1 MNPELLYDKR
11 IKDLEREVRNLKTG
25 YFKTATT
32 INTMTEN
39 QTLNFSLSLNPNA
52 EIFSTQR
59 AIITLDILDN
69 SNMISACYLT
79 GVNPNNL
86 NNRFAFVKRLQ
97 SNNNQVKYE
106 VLVYSQNPDDY
117 DTLSG
122 GGSVNLTYTVQLV
135 GSSRFTSSVN
145 YRSITGGS
153 S

>member
-1 MNPELLYDKR
+1 MNPEQLYDRR
-11 IKDLEREVRNLKTG
+11 IKDLEKEVRNLKTG

-32 INTMTEN
+32 INTMTQN

-117 DTLSG
+117 ETLAG

>member
-1 MNPELLYDKR
+1 MNPEQLYDRR
-11 IKDLEREVRNLKTG
+11 IKDLEKEVRNLKTG

-59 AIITLDILDN
+59 AIITLDILDD

-79 GVNPNNL
+79 GVNPKNL

-117 DTLSG
+117 ETLAG

>member
-1 MNPELLYDKR
+1 MNPEQLYDRR
-11 IKDLEREVRNLKTG
+11 IKDLEKEVRNLKTG

-32 INTMTEN
+32 INTMTQN

-117 DTLSG
+117 DTLAG